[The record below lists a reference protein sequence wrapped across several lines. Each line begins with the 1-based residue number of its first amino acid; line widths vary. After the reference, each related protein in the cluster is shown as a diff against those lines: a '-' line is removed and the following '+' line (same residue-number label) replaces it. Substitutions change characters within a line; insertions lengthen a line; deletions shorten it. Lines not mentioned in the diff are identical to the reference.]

1 MAERPTGRAAS
12 PPPGADH
19 AGAPTS
25 VLGAHSRGIRTY
37 EAQGVGG
44 GDHLVS
50 EGTLRVAQGA
60 AFGGGGGGEAASR
73 GPRGQ
78 AGGPRPPPGGPA
90 TVVLGSDSVSYTC
103 STSESQ
109 WRPAV
114 SPEERAAVA
123 SQATAGGRAPVYE
136 LGARRRNGVLVHP
149 THPVGGATTV
159 RLDDGSGGGRY
170 SEGIKEAQYAAALN
184 PAAREE
190 AAAMDTAGRRV
201 QPKGL
206 GSIVRTTQPV
216 GGRDTGTSAI
226 VTGKY
231 IGDGNGG
238 GGGGS
243 STAATGSSAASVASS
258 SSHSAASPL
267 KRSIFSPVP
276 DTGADAVGANSSRFL
291 AAPSEPALPLR
302 SSNDRSAVGAL
313 VFGGGGGGSSG
324 SSGGAAAVLSPRD
337 RKVTADGVCKAVG
350 GWVGSGYHGLDE
362 VNSRLGVV
370 SRQ

>member
-1 MAERPTGRAAS
+1 
-12 PPPGADH
+12 
-19 AGAPTS
+19 
-25 VLGAHSRGIRTY
+25 VLR
-37 EAQGVGG
+37 
-44 GDHLVS
+44 
-50 EGTLRVAQGA
+50 
-60 AFGGGGGGEAASR
+60 
-73 GPRGQ
+73 
-78 AGGPRPPPGGPA
+78 
-90 TVVLGSDSVSYTC
+90 
-103 STSESQ
+103 
-109 WRPAV
+109 
-114 SPEERAAVA
+114 
-123 SQATAGGRAPVYE
+123 
-136 LGARRRNGVLVHP
+136 VLVHP

-206 GSIVRTTQPV
+206 GAIVRTTQPV

-231 IGDGNGG
+231 ISDGSGG

-243 STAATGSSAASVASS
+243 STAATGRSSDSEASS
-258 SSHSAASPL
+258 SASHSASSPL

-291 AAPSEPALPLR
+291 SAPGEPALPLR

-313 VFGGGGGGSSG
+313 VFGGGGGSGGGS
-324 SSGGAAAVLSPRD
+324 GAAAVLSPRD
-337 RKVTADGVCKAVG
+337 RKVTTDGVCKAVG

-362 VNSRLGVV
+362 VNSRLGGVA
-370 SRQ
+370 RQ